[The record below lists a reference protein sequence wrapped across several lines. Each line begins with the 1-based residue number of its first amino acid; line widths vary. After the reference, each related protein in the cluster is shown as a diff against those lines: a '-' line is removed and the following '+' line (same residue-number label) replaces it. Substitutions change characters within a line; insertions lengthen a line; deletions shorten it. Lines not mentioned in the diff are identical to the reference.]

1 MTDADAPSLPR
12 PPLLRRLVGF
22 NLLTAVLL
30 GIGGYFLGRWLGD
43 QVTGTSLAYVA
54 DTDQSDVA
62 LALGYLLGVVGFL
75 VGLGFANYPIARM
88 LGRPPSLPRPRT
100 EGIGRYFGFTADHK
114 VVAKQYFVG
123 VGVFFAIGGL
133 HAMLIRLELLR
144 PEASIFPPDRYLE
157 IVGLHGAM
165 MMGTMTSAVLGPFGN
180 FFVPLLIGARRS
192 AFPRIEALS
201 FWLLM
206 AAGVTF
212 ASTVVFGGFQ
222 TGWTGYAPLSE
233 QNVVGVLAYVFFF
246 ALVGLSMLLLGFN
259 LAATVI
265 TMRAPGM
272 SWGRLPIFVWGI
284 LTTAVMM
291 VLAAP
296 VLVVGLVLL
305 LLDRAAQ
312 TSFYLTTA
320 GGSSYL
326 FENLFWFFGHPEVYL
341 LMLPGAGI
349 LLQLLPVFTRKPLWG
364 YRVAVAGMIGIAL
377 VSFTVWQHHLFMS
390 GLGADLRTFYMFST
404 ELISIPTGLIILAAL
419 GTLWRGR
426 IRFEVPMLFCLA
438 WIFNFLIGGITGIYQ
453 SDVPSNVTIHGSFFV
468 LAHFHYTIMGALIF
482 VFFAAIYY
490 WVPKMF
496 GLMLDQRLGRVHFW
510 LMFLA
515 FNSTFFPLF
524 IVGFLGMPRR
534 VVTYPERFELLNEWA
549 SISAFVLGFSMLV
562 FLANLVYSVLIARTP
577 APANPW
583 SSTSLEWQ
591 TTSPPPPH
599 NFDEIPEI
607 GHPHDY
613 GVDEGQPIG
622 GPRAAPA
629 KGS

>member
-1 MTDADAPSLPR
+1 MTDAGALSAR
-12 PPLLRRLVGF
+12 PPALRRLLGF
-22 NLLTAVLL
+22 NLLSAVLL
-30 GIGGYFLGRWLGD
+30 GVGGYFLGRWLGD
-43 QVTGTSLAYVA
+43 RIAGSSLGYVA
-54 DTDQSDVA
+54 DTGQSDVA

-75 VGLGFANYPIARM
+75 VGLGAANYPLARL
-88 LGRPPSLPRPRT
+88 LGRPPSLPRPAT
-100 EGIGRYFGFTADHK
+100 EGIRRYFGFCPEHK

-123 VGVFFAIGGL
+123 IGLFFGIAGL
-133 HAMLIRLELLR
+133 NAMLIRVELLQPEQNIWPPDTYLEL
-144 PEASIFPPDRYLE
+144 
-157 IVGLHGAM
+157 VGLHGAM
-165 MMGTMTSAVLGPFGN
+165 MMGLMTSAVLGPFGN
-180 FFVPLLIGARRS
+180 YFVPLLIGARRS

-206 AAGVTF
+206 AAAVMLV
-212 ASTVVFGGFQ
+212 STVAFGGFQ
-222 TGWTGYAPLSE
+222 TGWTGYAPLNE
-233 QNVVGVLAYVFFF
+233 EGVVGILAYVFFF
-246 ALVGLSMLLLGFN
+246 GFVALSMTLLGLN
-259 LAATVI
+259 LVATVV

-272 SWGRLPIFVWGI
+272 TWGRVPIFVWGV

-296 VLVVGLVLL
+296 VLLVGLALL

-312 TSFYLTTA
+312 TSFYLTSA
-320 GGSSYL
+320 GGSPYL

-364 YRVAVAGMIGIAL
+364 YRVAVAGMLGIAL

-390 GLGADLRTFYMFST
+390 GLNADLRTFYMFST
-404 ELISIPTGLIILAAL
+404 ELISIPTGLIILSAL
-419 GTLWRGR
+419 GTLWQGR

-438 WIFNFLIGGITGIYQ
+438 WIFNFLIGGITGVYQ
-453 SDVPSNVTIHGSFFV
+453 SDVPSNVTTHGSFFV
-468 LAHFHYTIMGALIF
+468 MAHFHYTIMGALIF

-496 GLMLDQRLGRVHFW
+496 GYMLDGRLGRVHFW

-534 VVTYPERFELLNEWA
+534 VVTYPERFELLNAWA

-562 FLANLVYSVLIARTP
+562 FLANLLYSLLVERTP
-577 APANPW
+577 APPNPW
-583 SSTSLEWQ
+583 HSNSLEWQ

-607 GHPHDY
+607 GDPHDY
-613 GVDEGQPIG
+613 GADEADLA
-622 GPRAAPA
+622 RRRRVAPA
-629 KGS
+629 EGP

>member
-1 MTDADAPSLPR
+1 MI
-12 PPLLRRLVGF
+12 RRLVGF
-22 NLLTAVLL
+22 NLLTGIVLAV
-30 GIGGYFLGRWLGD
+30 IGFVVGRWLGD
-43 QVTGTSLAYVA
+43 QISGGSLAYVSE
-54 DTDQSDVA
+54 TGESDVE
-62 LALGYLLGVVGFL
+62 LVLGYLLALVGFL
-75 VGLGFANYPIARM
+75 VGLGFANYPVGRM

-100 EGIGRYFGFTADHK
+100 TGIGRYFGLTPDHK
-114 VVAKQYFVG
+114 VVATQYFVG
-123 VGVFFAIGGL
+123 VGLFFAIAGL
-133 HAMLIRLELLR
+133 NAMLIRLELLT
-144 PEASIFPPDRYLE
+144 PQESVWPPDKYLE
-157 IVGLHGAM
+157 IVGLHGSM
-165 MMGTMTSAVLGPFGN
+165 MMGLMTSSVLGPFGN
-180 FFVPLLIGARRS
+180 YFVPLLIGARRS
-192 AFPRIEALS
+192 ALPRIEALS

-206 AAGVTF
+206 AAAVTLL
-212 ASTVVFGGFQ
+212 STVALGGFQ

-233 QNVVGVLAYVFFF
+233 QGVVGVLAYGFFF
-246 ALVGLSMLLLGFN
+246 GLVGLSMLLLGLN

-272 SWGRLPIFVWGI
+272 SWGRVPIFVWGV

-296 VLVVGLVLL
+296 VLVVGLALL
-305 LLDRAAQ
+305 VLDRAAQ
-312 TSFYLTTA
+312 TSFYVTTA

-326 FENLFWFFGHPEVYL
+326 YENLFWFFGHPEVYL

-364 YRVAVAGMIGIAL
+364 YRLAVAGMVGIAL

-390 GLGADLRTFYMFST
+390 GLAADVRTFYMLST
-404 ELISIPTGLIILAAL
+404 ELISLPTGLIVIAAL

-426 IRFEVPMLFCLA
+426 TRFEVPMLFCLA

-453 SDVPSNVTIHGSFFV
+453 SDVPSNVTTHGSFFV
-468 LAHFHYTIMGALIF
+468 LAHFHYTIMGGLVFA
-482 VFFAAIYY
+482 FFAAIYY

-496 GLMLDQRLGRVHFW
+496 GRMLDERLGRIHFW

-524 IVGFLGMPRR
+524 IVGFMGMPRR
-534 VVTYPERFELLNEWA
+534 VVTYPDRFELLNAWA

-562 FLANLVYSVLIARTP
+562 FLANLVYSLLIAPTP

-583 SSTSLEWQ
+583 SSRSLEWQ
-591 TTSPPPPH
+591 TSSPPPAH

-607 GHPHDY
+607 EHPHDY
-613 GVDEGQPIG
+613 GTDEVERT
-622 GPRAAPA
+622 PRPRVATAE
-629 KGS
+629 GS